1 MRHDRGREAR
11 AWGARGAL
19 TADLD
24 RANVRQVARIDA
36 GGRLPALAPA
46 HVRADG
52 DVHHRPRLAGRVA
65 GAPDDVAVQE
75 AAVDDVQRVEWQR
88 LSALASVRG
97 YKTGWAVHRFREKF
111 GEAPSTAVRGS
122 ASPIADPAE
131 QRRTVYDAMLE
142 EEGGNSAWAAVRFRA
157 DTGQSA
163 PQAG

>member
-75 AAVDDVQRVEWQR
+75 AAVDDVQRELGFPLPRQSSGPGKDLV
-88 LSALASVRG
+88 
-97 YKTGWAVHRFREKF
+97 AVGQCRED
-111 GEAPSTAVRGS
+111 GGS
-122 ASPIADPAE
+122 GSIGVG
-131 QRRTVYDAMLE
+131 RV
-142 EEGGNSAWAAVRFRA
+142 
-157 DTGQSA
+157 
-163 PQAG
+163 

>member
-75 AAVDDVQRVEWQR
+75 AAVDDVQRVGARHLRLLGVEPADLDAAVGDLRGFVPGEGPPALSHGLLAARSGGGWCWR
-88 LSALASVRG
+88 LSLGV
-97 YKTGWAVHRFREKF
+97 V
-111 GEAPSTAVRGS
+111 
-122 ASPIADPAE
+122 
-131 QRRTVYDAMLE
+131 
-142 EEGGNSAWAAVRFRA
+142 
-157 DTGQSA
+157 
-163 PQAG
+163 